1 MRPPTATASYT
12 ESPDPRVAHPAKFRL
27 TREGEGVSMRRASMI
42 AGAVTAIVLVGP
54 AELRASERLEIRGVY
69 PGMTIDQL
77 RALPPLNS
85 NGDLMCSNEPG
96 ADAIFQLSEAQHRYG
111 GNPNVAFCT
120 IIDRSRDR
128 FAAALTTELHT
139 TRADI
144 IIEAVRINGQN
155 VVAIAAFSF
164 PAVEQDSVVQAY
176 TAKYGTPATLPS
188 GEVRWR
194 GANGDMLSIV
204 RVPSGSERSSINVV
218 GVTPFLERKRVLD
231 SFVPPRL

>member
-1 MRPPTATASYT
+1 MRKALLIAST
-12 ESPDPRVAHPAKFRL
+12 TLAFTLGSSA
-27 TREGEGVSMRRASMI
+27 GVH
-42 AGAVTAIVLVGP
+42 
-54 AELRASERLEIRGVY
+54 ASERLEIRGVY

-77 RALPPLNS
+77 RAMPPLNA

-96 ADAIFQLSEAQHRYG
+96 AEAILHLSEAQRRYG

-120 IIDRSRDR
+120 IIDKSRDR
-128 FAAALTTELHT
+128 FAAALNTELHT
-139 TRADI
+139 TRADV
-144 IIEAVRINGQN
+144 IIEVVRINGQN

-164 PAVEQDSVVQAY
+164 PAIEQDSVIQAY
-176 TAKYGTPATLPS
+176 TAKYGAPATLPS

-204 RVPSGSERSSINVV
+204 RVPSGSGRSSINVV
-218 GVTPFLERKRVLD
+218 GVAPFLERKRALD